1 MNTPIKTDTI
11 VAAAT
16 PPGRGGIAIVRISG
30 PHALTIAEKILQKT
44 LRPRYATH
52 AVFLDENNEA
62 IDEGLALFFKAP
74 HSFTGEDIVELH
86 GHGGKIVVDGLIKRI
101 LTLGARLA
109 RPGEFSERAFL
120 NDKIDLA
127 QAEAIADLIDAASEQ
142 AARASVRSLQGEFS
156 KKIDEL
162 VESLVRLRIYVE
174 AAIDFAEEEIDFLA
188 DNQVQS
194 DLSNV
199 ITHLEQVTASACQG
213 SLLREGITAV
223 ITGEPNVGKSSLLN
237 CLSGKDIA
245 IVTEIPGTTRDV
257 LREQIIL
264 DGMPIHVIDTA
275 GLRESDDPVERE
287 GMRRARD
294 EISRADVLLCV
305 GDARDIHFDEKHFD
319 QKHSLKNIPER
330 ASVIL
335 IRNKID
341 LTNELP
347 SLTQQKTQTII
358 SLSAKN
364 NQGIELLKDHIKNI
378 AGFTTNTEGTFSAR
392 RRHIDALERARL
404 FLQQGQS
411 QLLQHRAGELLAED
425 LRQAQLALSEITGE
439 FTSDDLLGRIFSSFC
454 IGK

>member
-1 MNTPIKTDTI
+1 MNTSIKTDTI
-11 VAAAT
+11 AAAAT

-30 PHALTIAEKILQKT
+30 PQALTIAENILQKT
-44 LRPRYATH
+44 LKPRYATH
-52 AVFLDENNEA
+52 AIFLDENNEA

-74 HSFTGEDIVELH
+74 HSFTGEDIVEFH
-86 GHGGKIVVDGLIKRI
+86 GHGGKIVVDSLIKRI
-101 LTLGARLA
+101 LALGARLA

-156 KKIDEL
+156 KKIDAL
-162 VESLVRLRIYVE
+162 VEALVRLRIYVE

-199 ITHLEQVTASACQG
+199 ITYLEQVTASACQG

-264 DGMPIHVIDTA
+264 DGMPIHIIDTA

-287 GMRRARD
+287 GMRRAHD
-294 EISRADVLLCV
+294 EISRADILLCV
-305 GDARDIHFDEKHFD
+305 GDARDMDFNPNDYIKT
-319 QKHSLKNIPER
+319 IPER

-341 LTNELP
+341 LTDELP
-347 SLTQQKTQTII
+347 SLTQQKAQTVI

-392 RRHIDALERARL
+392 RRHLDALERARL
-404 FLQQGQS
+404 FLQQGQH
-411 QLLQHRAGELLAED
+411 QLTLHRAGELLAED